1 MEPNQ
6 PQFSVI
12 IPTRNRSDLMQVA
25 LNSVLEQRHRDF
37 EVIIVNDGSSEEH
50 ESRYRELLAAAPAS
64 ARLLSLIPTQSGHG
78 PSHARNYGAAHA
90 RGTYL
95 CFLDDDDQWN
105 DPEHLGRLA
114 TVITGSAEPI
124 DLMLA
129 KQQAFRNGTYVAGTH
144 WIEDLD
150 QRLSGVP
157 DTTGA
162 FWVTLHDLLSCQ
174 AHCHLNTTIARRP
187 FFVKLG
193 GFDEGLLY
201 EEDRDF
207 YLRAIDHARLI
218 RFLPFVVS
226 RHNIPVQ
233 TSKENASTVQSEL
246 AKRLYQLRVFDKAA
260 LLSVNSELRNYAMRQ
275 RIFILKHIAIEAARL
290 GRFDCAT
297 YYAKQALVAGFTAR
311 WLGATMGFAAR
322 RWLPAVKL
330 SPANKPELS
339 TECDSAGSGVLIK
352 PIE

>member
-1 MEPNQ
+1 
-6 PQFSVI
+6 
-12 IPTRNRSDLMQVA
+12 
-25 LNSVLEQRHRDF
+25 
-37 EVIIVNDGSSEEH
+37 
-50 ESRYRELLAAAPAS
+50 
-64 ARLLSLIPTQSGHG
+64 
-78 PSHARNYGAAHA
+78 
-90 RGTYL
+90 
-95 CFLDDDDQWN
+95 
-105 DPEHLGRLA
+105 
-114 TVITGSAEPI
+114 
-124 DLMLA
+124 
-129 KQQAFRNGTYVAGTH
+129 
-144 WIEDLD
+144 
-150 QRLSGVP
+150 
-157 DTTGA
+157 
-162 FWVTLHDLLSCQ
+162 
-174 AHCHLNTTIARRP
+174 LNTTVARRP